1 MDFFEKIRKVENLH
15 IIFWLLKDMSWCMLW
30 KELGV
35 IMIIPTVSVSFY
47 LIYFTRKNLTEF
59 YHNIAVFCWI
69 LANSYWMISEF
80 FGFDEHYINSFIQWK
95 TLSII
100 PFGTGVLILAWYY
113 LFVKKRKQLDNLG

>member
-30 KELGV
+30 KELGL
-35 IMIIPTVSVSFY
+35 IMIIPTISVSFY
-47 LIYFTRKNLTEF
+47 LIYFTHKNLTEF

-80 FGFDEHYINSFIQWK
+80 FGFDELYINSFIQWK

-113 LFVKKRKQLDNLG
+113 LFVKKSVN